1 MAKRYAIWDKQ
12 TPVITPSGAVYT
24 AEQWIAKRPAA
35 GLATTTVLVANGEIN
50 GAIYDTLGALKNRC
64 ESQGATFDDGLTGQD
79 LLDACEAWMDE
90 QEAKAREQAQQPT
103 AEDRQAAALEAIADG
118 QTTENA
124 KALNILLGEE

>member
-1 MAKRYAIWDKQ
+1 MAKRYAIWNKQ

-35 GLATTTVLVANGEIN
+35 GLETTTVLVANGEIN

-64 ESQGATFDDGLTGQD
+64 ESQGATFDDELTGQD

-90 QEAKAREQAQQPT
+90 QEAAAKEAANQPT
-103 AEDRQAAALEAIADG
+103 TEERIAAALEY
-118 QTTENA
+118 QN
-124 KALNILLGEE
+124 LLSL

>member
-1 MAKRYAIWDKQ
+1 MAKRYAIWDKR

-35 GLATTTVLVANGEIN
+35 GLETTTVLVANGEIN

-64 ESQGATFDDGLTGQD
+64 EAQGAILDSGLTGQA

-90 QEAKAREQAQQPT
+90 QAAKAAEEAAKASAEPT
-103 AEDRQAAALEAIADG
+103 ADERIAAALEF
-118 QTTENA
+118 QNML
-124 KALNILLGEE
+124 AL

>member
-35 GLATTTVLVANGEIN
+35 GLKTTTVLVANGEIN

-64 ESQGATFDDGLTGQD
+64 ESQGAEFGEELTGQE

-90 QEAKAREQAQQPT
+90 QEAAAKEAANQPT
-103 AEDRQAAALEAIADG
+103 TEERIAAALEY
-118 QTTENA
+118 QN
-124 KALNILLGEE
+124 LLSL